1 MSSHSTQ
8 ASAHRLVSVSGLPGS
23 GTSTACSLL
32 AEMIDWRYINVGE
45 IFRDMAQEQGI
56 SLSSYGAQAEQD
68 GEIDR
73 QLDARVI
80 ALAQASTGGVILEG
94 RLTGWMARRH
104 NLPTLKVWLQASVSA
119 RAERVGQRD
128 GQTSQEAA
136 ATMSEREASE
146 AKRYADH
153 HDIDIGDLT
162 IYDLVIDSAEHTAAQ
177 IAQLIADSLD
187 AT

>member
-1 MSSHSTQ
+1 MSTQ
-8 ASAHRLVSVSGLPGS
+8 SSRSSTHGITVSGLPGS
-23 GTSTACSLL
+23 GTSTVCTLL

-56 SLSSYGAQAEQD
+56 SLSSYGAQAEKD
-68 GEIDR
+68 GDIDR

-80 ALAQASTGGVILEG
+80 AMAQESARVILEG

-104 NLPTLKVWLQASVSA
+104 DLPTLKVWLQASISA

-128 GQTSQEAA
+128 GQSSQEAA
-136 ATMSEREASE
+136 AAMSEREASE
-146 AKRYADH
+146 AQRYADH
-153 HDIDIGDLT
+153 HDIDIGDLS
-162 IYDLVIDSAEHTAAQ
+162 IYDLVIDSAQYTAAQ
-177 IAQLIADSLD
+177 IAQHIADSLD